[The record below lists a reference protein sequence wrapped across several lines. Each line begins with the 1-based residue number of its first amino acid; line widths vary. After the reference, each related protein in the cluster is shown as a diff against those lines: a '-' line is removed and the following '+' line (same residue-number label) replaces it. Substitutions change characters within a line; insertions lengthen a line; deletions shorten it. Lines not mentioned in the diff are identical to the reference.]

1 MKLEALITQI
11 LDEMESTSSY
21 VEPES
26 DTPED
31 DEEID
36 EINANA
42 TTGDMS
48 YNTPGAFRKTDGEE
62 DDETS
67 GFNNGHK
74 DPEVLGYKKMKVS
87 KRNFESEFKKMA
99 KGMFLTEGTKEIEF
113 AKNRS
118 AKQKLN
124 ETNEKLFNKMLD
136 AGPQG

>member
-67 GFNNGHK
+67 GPLILPTRGTVIQQQNIINK
-74 DPEVLGYKKMKVS
+74 VNKMKKS
-87 KRNFESEFKKMA
+87 
-99 KGMFLTEGTKEIEF
+99 LT
-113 AKNRS
+113 R
-118 AKQKLN
+118 
-124 ETNEKLFNKMLD
+124 
-136 AGPQG
+136 